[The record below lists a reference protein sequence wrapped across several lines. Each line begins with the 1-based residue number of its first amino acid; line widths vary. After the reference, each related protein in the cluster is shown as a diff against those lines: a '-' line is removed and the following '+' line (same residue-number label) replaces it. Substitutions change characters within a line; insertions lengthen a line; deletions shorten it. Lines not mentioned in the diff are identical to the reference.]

1 MRPCHRRKYDS
12 TDHRITKLT
21 PKNGYCRPRQYPFFI
36 SAFSHFDPNTA
47 NIGANEH
54 KRQIFTEQTAGNAIP
69 IFLAQFLL
77 RIIGTDDGGLLPR
90 QPNVDD
96 IIDSMYINN
105 AQKQLLKLKVNEYLA
120 SRDCNSLEVINH
132 DNYRD
137 YTFVF
142 SRENEYVRT
151 VDEFD
156 YDAKYVNLTRVFRE
170 CYQSHYH
177 DKLEANPEFRKM
189 IEKTGLEFLG
199 CHGGYVTDY
208 NTADD
213 RFKMTG
219 DISVTV
225 SFRAGSKKRI
235 YDLDLDRMELSRDYR
250 EWDL

>member
-1 MRPCHRRKYDS
+1 MYTCPSYGEIVMEEDPYCQHCGSHLNWPEKSESSHERKED
-12 TDHRITKLT
+12 L
-21 PKNGYCRPRQYPFFI
+21 
-36 SAFSHFDPNTA
+36 
-47 NIGANEH
+47 
-54 KRQIFTEQTAGNAIP
+54 
-69 IFLAQFLL
+69 
-77 RIIGTDDGGLLPR
+77 
-90 QPNVDD
+90 NVDD
-96 IIDSMYINN
+96 ILNHMYINN
-105 AQKQLLKLKVNEYLA
+105 AQKQLLKLKVNEFLG
-120 SRDCNSLEVINH
+120 SRDCNSLEVITH
-132 DNYRD
+132 DNIYE

-142 SRENEYVRT
+142 TRENEYVRT
-151 VDEFD
+151 VDEFE
-156 YDAKYVNLTRVFRE
+156 YNAKYENFTRVFRE

-219 DISVTV
+219 EISVTV

>member
-1 MRPCHRRKYDS
+1 MQMYQCPSCGEIVMEGD
-12 TDHRITKLT
+12 
-21 PKNGYCRPRQYPFFI
+21 PYCQHCG
-36 SAFSHFDPNTA
+36 SHLNWPGKTENTYER
-47 NIGANEH
+47 NES
-54 KRQIFTEQTAGNAIP
+54 
-69 IFLAQFLL
+69 L
-77 RIIGTDDGGLLPR
+77 
-90 QPNVDD
+90 NVDD
-96 IIDSMYINN
+96 IIDGMYINN
-105 AQKQLLKLKVNEYLA
+105 AQKQLLKSRVTEYLA

-142 SRENEYVRT
+142 TRENEYIKT

-177 DKLEANPEFRKM
+177 DKLKSNPKFRKM

-219 DISVTV
+219 EISVTV